1 MNNILAAIYHHAIT
15 TPKKIALT
23 GQNTQLTYAELAA
36 QVDELANWLIE
47 QNVRRAGLWG
57 ENSIEWIIADLAAW
71 KANIT
76 LVPLPRFFSTTQLQH
91 VISQAQLPCLLVCG
105 GIAPVADVSAR
116 NTSPVEHISL
126 DQLSGVDQ
134 LTNYQTITGNDLPGI
149 DLTGTYSPEIDSI
162 AKITFTSGTTG
173 TPKGV
178 CLSTAALENVT
189 LALAERIYSGM
200 NTSHLNT
207 HLNLLP
213 LSTLLENIAGVY
225 VPLYLGKH
233 VVVLAGATLGLMGS
247 SQLSLPTLLQALHQY
262 QPNSLILLPQ
272 ILQGFVAA
280 SSQGFSLPA
289 SLQFIA
295 VGGARTPPL
304 LIEQA
309 RSLGISVYEGYG
321 LSECASVVSLNSPIA
336 NKIGSVGKALGH
348 VEIKIDAGRIKVRGN
363 VFSGYLGQAA
373 QARDEWLDTG
383 DLGYIDNDGFIF
395 ITGRAKNL
403 LISSFGRNISP
414 EWIEAELSL
423 CRSIAQVMVIG
434 DSQPF
439 CSAIVVPTSAQTTA
453 EQITQDI
460 RRINQRLPDY
470 ARVQKIIV
478 AAEPF
483 TPTNQ
488 LLTDNGR
495 LRRAAILGQYL
506 TAIAAIYSNADC
518 LTSNLPTSSF
528 STSNSPTSKQHAGVV
543 YDIF

>member
-1 MNNILAAIYHHAIT
+1 MNKILAAIHHHAIT
-15 TPKKIALT
+15 TPQKIALT
-23 GQNTQLTYAELAA
+23 GQTTQLTYAELAA

-47 QNVRRAGLWG
+47 QNVSRAGLWG

-71 KANIT
+71 KANVT

-105 GIAPVADVSAR
+105 DIAPVADVSER
-116 NTSPVEHISL
+116 SNTPVEYIYL
-126 DQLSGVDQ
+126 DQLTGLDQ
-134 LTNYQTITGNDLPGI
+134 LTDNETTTVIDSPG
-149 DLTGTYSPEIDSI
+149 IDSI

-189 LALAERIYSGM
+189 LALAERIYSAP
-200 NTSHLNT
+200 NANIDINV

-213 LSTLLENIAGVY
+213 LSTLLENVAGVY
-225 VPLYLGKH
+225 VPLYLGKR
-233 VVVLAGATLGLMGS
+233 VVVVAGATLGLTGS
-247 SQLSLPTLLQALHQY
+247 SQLSLPTLLQTLHQY

-280 SSQGFSLPA
+280 SNQGFSLPT
-289 SLQFIA
+289 SLKFIA
-295 VGGARTPPL
+295 VGGARTPAL

-321 LSECASVVSLNSPIA
+321 LSECASVVSLNSPVA
-336 NKIGSVGKALGH
+336 DKIGSVGKALGH
-348 VEIKIDAGRIKVRGN
+348 VEIKIDAGLIKVRGN
-363 VFSGYLGQAA
+363 VFSGYLGQVA
-373 QARDEWLDTG
+373 QASDEWLDTG
-383 DLGYIDNDGFIF
+383 DLGYIDSDGFIF

-439 CSAIVVPTSAQTTA
+439 CSAIVVPASAQTTA

-460 RRINQRLPDY
+460 RRINQHLPDY

-506 TAIAAIYSNADC
+506 TAIAAIYSSPGSP
-518 LTSNLPTSSF
+518 TSNF
-528 STSNSPTSKQHAGVV
+528 STSNSSSSKQHAGVV
-543 YDIF
+543 YDIL